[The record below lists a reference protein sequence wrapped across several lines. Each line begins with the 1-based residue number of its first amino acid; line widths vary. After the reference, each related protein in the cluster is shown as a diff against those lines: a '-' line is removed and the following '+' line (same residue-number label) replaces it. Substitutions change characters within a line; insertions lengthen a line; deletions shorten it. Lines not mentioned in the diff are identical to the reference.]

1 MFHFKDLKFIL
12 NLYKSF
18 YVFLKFANLK
28 EEFVKYFKKELNLLK
43 TKAIKLN

>member
-12 NLYKSF
+12 NLFKNS
-18 YVFLKFANLK
+18 YVFLKFVSLK

-43 TKAIKLN
+43 TKAIKLD